1 MFYKQI
7 MKNSQNN
14 YGWKEVKR
22 VQTEMEKRYED
33 MVALR
38 GLVDED
44 YKRKKRKK
52 ELWEVVMKEIESRR
66 GQKDSRKVIISGRRR
81 KKIEDIYN

>member
-1 MFYKQI
+1 
-7 MKNSQNN
+7 
-14 YGWKEVKR
+14 
-22 VQTEMEKRYED
+22 MEKRYED

-66 GQKDSRKVIISGRRR
+66 G
-81 KKIEDIYN
+81 